1 MLQKMK
7 AFLRERDL
15 CVLATC
21 AGGKPHCSLM
31 AYITD
36 EAVETVFMATLR
48 NTQKFRNLSENPQVS
63 FLVDD
68 REREGHTRAETRALT
83 ISGTFQ
89 PMEDSADLQS
99 VLARMAEK
107 HPHLDP
113 LLKHPEVEVLR
124 IRLES
129 FLLLQGALEAHFEK
143 VR

>member
-83 ISGTFQ
+83 VSGTFE
-89 PMEDSADLQS
+89 PMEDPVERGA
-99 VLARMAEK
+99 VLARMAE
-107 HPHLDP
+107 
-113 LLKHPEVEVLR
+113 
-124 IRLES
+124 
-129 FLLLQGALEAHFEK
+129 
-143 VR
+143 